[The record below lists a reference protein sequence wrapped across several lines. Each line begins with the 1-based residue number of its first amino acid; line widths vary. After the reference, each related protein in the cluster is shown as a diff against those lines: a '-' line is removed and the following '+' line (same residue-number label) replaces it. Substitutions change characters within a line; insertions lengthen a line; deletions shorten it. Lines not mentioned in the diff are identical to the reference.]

1 MVCVTQQLPT
11 GCKEIELAVR
21 GDERGLLVA
30 LEGATG
36 VPFDIARAYFIY
48 DTVEGV
54 VRGRHAHRK
63 IEQLAVCVSGGC
75 TMLLDD
81 GTRRAEVRL
90 DAPDKALLVP
100 PHVWHEM
107 SGFTPGAVLLVLA
120 SAPYDE
126 RDYIRDYDEFL
137 ELTRR

>member
-1 MVCVTQQLPT
+1 MVRVSNDLPA
-11 GCKEIELAVR
+11 GCKIIDLAVR

-30 LEGATG
+30 LESATG

-54 VRGRHAHRK
+54 VRGRHAHRE
-63 IEQLAVCVSGGC
+63 IEQLAVCVTGGC

-81 GTRRAEVRL
+81 GTVRSEVRL
-90 DAPDKALLVP
+90 DSPDRALLVP
-100 PHVWHEM
+100 PLVWHEM

-126 RDYIRDYDEFL
+126 RDYIRDYAEFQ
-137 ELTRR
+137 ELARR